1 MVKMVTVRNPP
12 WWQGIDAV
20 LLAKLQ
26 PMRKS
31 RNFNAHVHLN
41 TCSTSNDA
49 RFHDTDKLHTPV
61 RCLDATALM
70 L

>member
-1 MVKMVTVRNPP
+1 MVVVVKYGKDRHSPQSSMVA
-12 WWQGIDAV
+12 GIDAV

-49 RFHDTDKLHTPV
+49 RFHDPV
-61 RCLDATALM
+61 PAVQINCTHR
-70 L
+70 